1 MTFALR
7 LPSLRLP
14 SRRRRPKTERR
25 PRLKLDPRARAA
37 LSRDARWKRRG
48 SSGGIGKV
56 IAGLAVVGVAAA
68 LWIVYKPAPAPAP
81 VPSPFPDFVVQAEA
95 AFPEALR
102 GYTRAR
108 AGQLADGR
116 AVPVALS
123 LLLPAHTLESAAAA
137 PDALTRLSAPFV
149 GAQRAIPGEEM
160 GARIAALAAA
170 ALPADVSR
178 CYTYATGVP
187 RRVVLADAR
196 KVRAVA
202 VDIVFNPECE
212 GIPAPQ

>member
-1 MTFALR
+1 MTLALR
-7 LPSLRLP
+7 LSALLPP
-14 SRRRRPKTERR
+14 SRRRRPKPSRR
-25 PRLKLDPRARAA
+25 PRLTVDRQASAT

-48 SSGGIGKV
+48 GSGREGKAL
-56 IAGLAVVGVAAA
+56 AGCAVLGVAAV
-68 LWIVYKPAPAPAP
+68 LWVAYKPAPAPVVP
-81 VPSPFPDFVVQAEA
+81 PSPFPEFVVRAET

-102 GYTRAR
+102 GHTRAQ

-116 AVPVALS
+116 TVPVALS

-160 GARIAALAAA
+160 GARIAGLAAA

-178 CYTYATGVP
+178 CYTYATGLP
-187 RRVVLADAR
+187 RQITLANDR
-196 KVRAVA
+196 TVRAVA
-202 VDIVFNPECE
+202 VDIAFNPGCE
-212 GIPAPQ
+212 GIAPPR